1 MTTRQAWQRSI
12 TDDTGNLLT
21 GVQISVF
28 QQDGTTL
35 ATIYSGLTGA
45 ATPNPFNTGVQ
56 QVARFYAEA
65 GLYVIRAFK
74 SGFGTQEWLN
84 VDISGKAVR
93 EDLGAVVSRLDQN
106 GTPPAPNFAV
116 YPEANYIDPDTQ
128 GSSIWGVGWT
138 VFPNKIGAVAKPLGP
153 DGTNAAEWSPDTGY
167 DLATL
172 NDASVATIL
181 GGYDHICNQI
191 AGVIG
196 GGGHNY
202 MQYNS
207 EGHSL
212 IGGGSY
218 NWISAG
224 RAVIHYGTNCRV
236 AGEGIFN
243 GVHNGHTNKI
253 LGGSHNNILGGEFIT
268 IDTPSLGYCWAI
280 GRSISITGASR
291 YASARGISLTM
302 TAAVRSLIDGGQ
314 LHVMTSAQD
323 CAIVGGA
330 STTHT
335 NTFNCASV
343 GGEGLNMSGATY
355 AGAVGGRLNTQS
367 GRSSFM
373 AAAEDSND
381 NGARGLFAGR
391 KAQGVNA
398 NFQATIG
405 CNHPTS
411 GVLSQAMTVAQGA
424 TTTGSS
430 ISAPDDQQV
439 KVGNVGTST
448 IAGSVLVTAHNIT
461 DGTTAGYKVDFIG
474 TWNGSAYTLNGAA
487 ADLAMSAIGTPG
499 AGITAPTLAFNT
511 GALRVRFGGTA
522 SKTINWSA
530 ALTLSLMRA

>member
-12 TDDTGNLLT
+12 TDDAGNLLT

-35 ATIYSGLTGA
+35 ATIYGDLTGA
-45 ATPNPFNTGVQ
+45 ATPNPFNTGAQ

-84 VDISGKAVR
+84 VDISGQAVR
-93 EDLGAVVSRLDQN
+93 EDLGAVVSKLDQN

-116 YPEANYIDPDTQ
+116 YPEVNTIDPNTQ
-128 GSSIWGVGWT
+128 GSCIWGVGWT

-167 DLATL
+167 ASATI
-172 NDASVATIL
+172 NDASVAAIL

-191 AGVIG
+191 AGVIC
-196 GGGHNY
+196 GGGHNFMAY
-202 MQYNS
+202 HP

-218 NWISAG
+218 NWVTAG
-224 RAVIHYGTNCRV
+224 RSAMLYGTNCRIS
-236 AGEGIFN
+236 GNGIFN
-243 GVHNGHTNKI
+243 GIFNGHTNKI
-253 LGGSHNNILGGEFIT
+253 LDGSHNNILGGELNT
-268 IDTPSLGYCWAI
+268 INTPGQGYCWAI
-280 GRSISITGASR
+280 GRSNSITGASR
-291 YASARGISLTM
+291 YASARGVSLTM
-302 TAAVRSLIDGGQ
+302 TAAVRSIIDGGQ
-314 LHVMTSAQD
+314 LHTMTTTQD
-323 CAIVGGA
+323 CAIVGGL
-330 STTHT
+330 SSTHT
-335 NTFNCASV
+335 NTFNCASI

-430 ISAPDDQQV
+430 LSAPDDQQV

-448 IAGSVLVTAHNIT
+448 ITGSVLVTAHNIT
-461 DGTTAGYKVDFIG
+461 DGTTAGYRVDFIG

-530 ALTLSLMRA
+530 ALTLSLMRV